1 MALIH
6 FTNDGFDKAVSAAP
20 LAMVDFW
27 AEWCGPC
34 RMLGPT
40 VEKLAEDYEGRALIG
55 KVNVDNEPDLAR
67 RFNVMSIP
75 TVVFF
80 KNGQEFDRK
89 IGLMPEEAYTSLL
102 EENLGK

>member
-6 FTNDGFDKAVSAAP
+6 FTKDGFDKAISGAP
-20 LAMVDFW
+20 VVLVDFW

-40 VEKLAEDYEGRALIG
+40 IEKLAEDYEGRAVIG
-55 KVNVDNEPDLAR
+55 KVDVDAEPDLGR
-67 RFNVMSIP
+67 RFRVMSIP

-80 KNGQEFDRK
+80 KNGEEFDRK
-89 IGLMPEEAYTSLL
+89 VGVMDETEYTAVLDA
-102 EENLGK
+102 NLG